1 MLLLAGCVQPAMS
14 PNINAATAR
23 VFDSLGIE
31 MLIPA
36 AAGCCGAIR
45 HHLSDQEGALEEAR
59 RNIDAWWPHIDAGAE
74 ALVMNASG
82 CGAMVREYA
91 HLLRHDPKY
100 ADKAVRVSEMT
111 RDLIELLPEF
121 STALKNSQRVTTPQR
136 VVFHPPCTLQ
146 HAQKIRGA
154 VEAMLTT
161 LGAEVLLFAES
172 HLCCGSAGTYS
183 VLQPQLSQQLRDRKL
198 DALMAPEPAV
208 ILSANIGCITHLAG
222 AAQIPVQHWIEW
234 LDARLSPDS

>member
-1 MLLLAGCVQPAMS
+1 
-14 PNINAATAR
+14 
-23 VFDSLGIE
+23 
-31 MLIPA
+31 
-36 AAGCCGAIR
+36 
-45 HHLSDQEGALEEAR
+45 
-59 RNIDAWWPHIDAGAE
+59 
-74 ALVMNASG
+74 MNASG

-100 ADKAVRVSEMT
+100 ADKAARVSEMT

-121 STALKNSQRVTTPQR
+121 GTALKNSQRVTIPQR

-161 LGAEVLLFAES
+161 LGAEVLPFAES

-208 ILSANIGCITHLAG
+208 ILSANIGCITHLAS